1 MGKVLGIGL
10 GRTGTTS
17 LTYALRDLGYHA
29 RHCPYRLLRRDE
41 RGVVVLDMERA
52 ARLDAITDLPVARFY
67 RELDHVFPSSKFIL
81 TIRDA
86 DSWVCSM
93 RKIFLMNT
101 AISLLP
107 KTREIFYDI
116 YGTRMLSRTDILIE
130 RFNAHNREVQAHF
143 ADRPGDLLVLDVRVP
158 DALGELCRFLGK
170 PVPPRGAAFPKL
182 HSGRFTTLRNVWD
195 FIAP

>member
-1 MGKVLGIGL
+1 MGKVFGVGL

-17 LTYALRDLGYHA
+17 LTYALRDLGCHA

-41 RGVVVLDMERA
+41 HGIVVLDMERA
-52 ARLDAITDLPVARFY
+52 ARLDAITDLPAARFY

-107 KTREIFYDI
+107 KMRELFCDT
-116 YGTRMLSRTDILIE
+116 YGTCVLSRTDILIE
-130 RFNAHNREVQAHF
+130 RFNAHNREVRAYF
-143 ADRPGDLLVLDVRVP
+143 ADRPGALLVLDVRAP
-158 DALGELCRFLGK
+158 DAWGELCRFLGK
-170 PVPPRGAAFPKL
+170 PMPPRGAAFPRL